1 MRATPD
7 GWQQLGLR
15 ISRASGLAH
24 LILRICKKC
33 KKARRS
39 KERASQKSEIDF
51 PMVPDEIL
59 AGDRR

>member
-1 MRATPD
+1 
-7 GWQQLGLR
+7 LR
-15 ISRASGLAH
+15 VWFCASDLAH
-24 LILRICKKC
+24 LQEV